1 MKELKELEIHVN
13 TFYQAIDDVVTTMR
27 NRANQKTFVVKEYY
41 LNCQP
46 PKGVNQMTTIA
57 HKPMSHTLENYT
69 DDDLLGVILS
79 PHTSSE
85 QKYAV
90 LAERTKRNF
99 KAKAK
104 ESK

>member
-27 NRANQKTFVVKEYY
+27 NRANQKTF
-41 LNCQP
+41 
-46 PKGVNQMTTIA
+46 I
-57 HKPMSHTLENYT
+57 LENYT

>member
-1 MKELKELEIHVN
+1 MTGI
-13 TFYQAIDDVVTTMR
+13 
-27 NRANQKTFVVKEYY
+27 
-41 LNCQP
+41 
-46 PKGVNQMTTIA
+46 NQMTTIA

>member
-1 MKELKELEIHVN
+1 
-13 TFYQAIDDVVTTMR
+13 
-27 NRANQKTFVVKEYY
+27 
-41 LNCQP
+41 
-46 PKGVNQMTTIA
+46 MTTIA